1 MIDRLRADVTAAI
14 RSLISTPVTT
24 LATALL
30 LAIAV
35 GANLAVFGLIDR
47 AILTPARH
55 VVSPDRLFTLSLG
68 VPGEVGAGMTTTS
81 YVAFT
86 TLRDHAPA
94 ISPVAAWRRTTTTAI
109 VEGEQHHVEALAVSG
124 SYFDVLGARARI
136 GRVHEADLE
145 GRRRETPPAKGHLT
159 RA

>member
-14 RSLISTPVTT
+14 RGLISTPVTT

-30 LAIAV
+30 LAVAV

-55 VVSPDRLFTLSLG
+55 VAHPDRLFTLSFG
-68 VPGEVGAGMTTTS
+68 VPGESGAAMTTAS
-81 YVAFT
+81 YVAYS

-94 ISPVAAWRRTTTTAI
+94 ISPVAVWRRATTTAI
-109 VEGEQHHVEALAVSG
+109 VEGEQHHVEAMVVSG
-124 SYFDVLGARARI
+124 SYFDVLGARAHRP
-136 GRVHEADLE
+136 RN
-145 GRRRETPPAKGHLT
+145 
-159 RA
+159 

>member
-14 RSLISTPVTT
+14 RGLISTPVTT

-30 LAIAV
+30 LAVAV

-55 VVSPDRLFTLSLG
+55 VVHPDRLFTLSFG
-68 VPGEVGAGMTTTS
+68 VPGEIGAGMTTTS

-94 ISPVAAWRRTTTTAI
+94 NLAGGCMATDHDDGDCGGRPAPRRSHGGVRVVLRRA
-109 VEGEQHHVEALAVSG
+109 GRG
-124 SYFDVLGARARI
+124 SAHRPRD
-136 GRVHEADLE
+136 
-145 GRRRETPPAKGHLT
+145 
-159 RA
+159 